1 MKVNKMIQEVDKFV
15 TAINN
20 YNKRK
25 DELASEPT
33 TVDIMKDSKL
43 IFLSE
48 VIEKRLKEIT
58 FVEPAKPQKKK
69 SKKG

>member
-1 MKVNKMIQEVDKFV
+1 MINQIDKFV
-15 TAINN
+15 TAVNN

-33 TVDIMKDSKL
+33 TIDIMKDSKL
-43 IFLSE
+43 IFYSE

-58 FVEPAKPQKKK
+58 FVEHAKPQKKK